1 MIVETARLGKIGID
15 RIVLNNFQVDNF
27 SGLEKKKIIKHGEI
41 IERFEDNS
49 KHYSLTYSIIKN
61 DSGEY
66 NIATL
71 EFNPGKM
78 KEGHNLYNA
87 SIRDLKISLDKIVKD
102 LESKGVFINL
112 EDAKIKELEI
122 NITLDTPFLEL
133 QEVIMLIGRANYQ
146 KALGLYS
153 FNPENIPNKI
163 RRDRN
168 LYINTKNT
176 NFVKENRGK
185 VIKIYD
191 KTFEMLLNQGIELD
205 REVTRVEVLFG
216 RDYYKYA
223 TEKRQLDNTLK
234 VFLNVDIIK
243 DLFQE
248 AIKCEVK
255 EKPFKEL
262 EKIKKNLSYEFKN
275 FKRNE
280 KVKREMREKIKAQN
294 KEIPE
299 HLKEE
304 RGIYKYL
311 EQNSWIFDFR
321 FLLEV
326 TKENISS
333 KHHKIYEK
341 QILKKYINVKNY
353 DIYIKFLNK
362 IFDDF
367 FLPTK
372 TF

>member
-1 MIVETARLGKIGID
+1 MIVETLRLEKIGID
-15 RIVLNNFQVDNF
+15 RIVLNNFKVENF
-27 SGLEKKKIIKHGEI
+27 LQLEKKKIIKQSET
-41 IERFEDNS
+41 IERFEYNDNN
-49 KHYSLTYSIIKN
+49 YSLTYSMIKN
-61 DSGEY
+61 ESGEY

-87 SIRDLKISLDKIVKD
+87 SIRDLKISLDEIVK
-102 LESKGVFINL
+102 EMMSKGVILDL
-112 EDAKIKELEI
+112 EEAKIKELEI
-122 NITLDTPFLEL
+122 NTTLNMSFLEL
-133 QEVIMLIGRANYQ
+133 QDVIMLIGRANYQ

-153 FNPENIPNKI
+153 FNAESIPNKI
-163 RRDRN
+163 HRDRN

-176 NFVKENRGK
+176 DFKKENRGK

-216 RDYYKYA
+216 RDYYKYVV
-223 TEKRQLDNTLK
+223 EKRQLDNSLK
-234 VFLNVDIIK
+234 TFLSVDIIK
-243 DLFQE
+243 DLFQD
-248 AIKCEVK
+248 ALKVEVK
-255 EKPFKEL
+255 EKPLKEL

-280 KVKREMREKIKAQN
+280 KVKREMRKKLNLHN

-299 HLKEE
+299 HLREE

-311 EQNSWIFDFR
+311 EQNSWIFDFK
-321 FLLEV
+321 FLLEI
-326 TKENISS
+326 TKENTPS
-333 KHHKIYEK
+333 KHHTTYEK
-341 QILKKYINVKNY
+341 QIIKKYIDVKNY
-353 DIYIKFLNK
+353 DVYVSFLKK
-362 IFDDF
+362 IFEDF